1 MIKYLLGF
9 VHSFLPLDK
18 YYLSCICGRNM
29 IRTEYYFLEYNKSF
43 PQALLLPIISLQP
56 ETSLVLIL
64 VSIVWIIL
72 ICIVLQTFLNVQ
84 FNFLIN
90 GYTFKILWTLSFLS
104 SSVSYQH
111 HSYHSF
117 FCSILK
123 VYEPLKIKF
132 LRLLSQKE
140 QKWNTRFIQFS
151 PIVTPYIIL
160 VQYQN
165 QELTFVKYMYSSI
178 SFYQVYGFM

>member
-1 MIKYLLGF
+1 M
-9 VHSFLPLDK
+9 
-18 YYLSCICGRNM
+18 
-29 IRTEYYFLEYNKSF
+29 
-43 PQALLLPIISLQP
+43 
-56 ETSLVLIL
+56 IL

-84 FNFLIN
+84 FNFLTN
-90 GYTFKILWTLSFLS
+90 GYTFKILWNLSFLKKKKKRNLSFLS

-140 QKWNTRFIQFS
+140 QKWNTCFIQFS

-178 SFYQVYGFM
+178 SFHQVYGFM